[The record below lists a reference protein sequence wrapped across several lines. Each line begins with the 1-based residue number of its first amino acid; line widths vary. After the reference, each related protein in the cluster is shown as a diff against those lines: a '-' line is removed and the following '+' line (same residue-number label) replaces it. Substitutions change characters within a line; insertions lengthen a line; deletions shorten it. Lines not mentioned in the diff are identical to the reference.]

1 MKPTG
6 ITGRNHQMKSIYN
19 TLRAT
24 GVRSWMS
31 KQGVDFQGIQGRQVS
46 QNKGLCRKSTLQ
58 GEQMQRW
65 ELYLHGDS
73 ELAGKRL
80 GREVDPITEQPSHL
94 LKHISVPGF
103 SRTSQLRAA
112 MDLSFGFC
120 G

>member
-24 GVRSWMS
+24 EVRSWMS

-46 QNKGLCRKSTLQ
+46 QNRGLCRKSTLQ

-65 ELYLHGDS
+65 ELYPPWGLRIS
-73 ELAGKRL
+73 RKEI
-80 GREVDPITEQPSHL
+80 RERGGPNH
-94 LKHISVPGF
+94 
-103 SRTSQLRAA
+103 
-112 MDLSFGFC
+112 
-120 G
+120 